1 MSEKIE
7 EVIISQNYG
16 ESLKINLENDIFNP
30 IDVKLQNNIENP
42 INVNIDPR
50 SPLSIV
56 SLPKLK
62 VELLN
67 EKKEEYYYN
76 ISKELWITSKGLL
89 SLWLIWILY
98 SKFNITISQFIN
110 IKIIWDKNE
119 ILWFLGLII
128 ISQILILIIYF
139 YRDITKFKIEK
150 TEQDIWNLKDLE
162 EINYRINQMLDS
174 NRTTTDEIEKVYWD
188 KLEIIQHNQN
198 IQLQIFQKNIVF
210 LILQV
215 SIPLFIGYLA
225 IKSIWISPLYSILKN
240 FHFIDLLLLISITAV
255 ILLIT
260 NKYLKSHID
269 LRKKENS

>member
-76 ISKELWITSKGLL
+76 ISKEL
-89 SLWLIWILY
+89 
-98 SKFNITISQFIN
+98 
-110 IKIIWDKNE
+110 
-119 ILWFLGLII
+119 
-128 ISQILILIIYF
+128 
-139 YRDITKFKIEK
+139 
-150 TEQDIWNLKDLE
+150 
-162 EINYRINQMLDS
+162 
-174 NRTTTDEIEKVYWD
+174 
-188 KLEIIQHNQN
+188 
-198 IQLQIFQKNIVF
+198 
-210 LILQV
+210 
-215 SIPLFIGYLA
+215 
-225 IKSIWISPLYSILKN
+225 
-240 FHFIDLLLLISITAV
+240 
-255 ILLIT
+255 
-260 NKYLKSHID
+260 
-269 LRKKENS
+269 